1 MNIPRVLREQVKEYE
16 KAGFHVI
23 ACEPR
28 SGAHFKLWFA
38 EFPNKPQIVTKNVVE
53 WRSLKN
59 NIAHYKRIV
68 KEQMDEAHN
77 CPSVARH

>member
-1 MNIPRVLREQVKEYE
+1 MNIPRAIREQVKEYE

-28 SGAHFKLWFA
+28 SGAHFKIWFA
-38 EFPNKPQIVTKNVVE
+38 EFPEPQIVTKNILE

-59 NIAHYKRIV
+59 NIARYRRLAGGESK
-68 KEQMDEAHN
+68 
-77 CPSVARH
+77 